1 LPQKKRKQ
9 GGQGHIADSPES
21 PTCGS
26 LPTPLAKSNTDA
38 DQDDETLIRETQAA
52 LKSLSGSWP
61 DSRGNLYRLQEQDE
75 NPPPFQNLFEEKQ
88 KYEAIGNPSHAIQAQ
103 ASSPNPNSTLFS
115 RFHRQKENDQAR
127 LNAASGAG
135 GVVHLEAQGRGK
147 KTPDEDQDPELED
160 TSSSASGQGVYTQA
174 ASAFKP
180 PIDIIKRNYVAAA
193 HAHYSAYNAAAAAES
208 AAGLAYYGYAAAAA
222 ASQQQQQQQ
231 QQHQQQ
237 QHQQLSTAFDIAS
250 QLGEKQRPKEPMADG
265 KQYTILQPAGI
276 GSRAASVM
284 QDIASREGVVGVP
297 LVATP
302 PSTAAGSPAAAVPA
316 AGPST
321 PSTPAPSYSAG

>member
-1 LPQKKRKQ
+1 
-9 GGQGHIADSPES
+9 
-21 PTCGS
+21 
-26 LPTPLAKSNTDA
+26 LAKSNTDA

-88 KYEAIGNPSHAIQAQ
+88 KYEAISNPCHAIQA
-103 ASSPNPNSTLFS
+103 SSTNPNPTLFS

-127 LNAASGAG
+127 LNASG
-135 GVVHLEAQGRGK
+135 LEGRGK
-147 KTPDEDQDPELED
+147 IKDQDADLDADADAELED
-160 TSSSASGQGVYTQA
+160 TSSSASGQGVYAQA

-222 ASQQQQQQQ
+222 ASQQQQQHQQQQ
-231 QQHQQQ
+231 QQH
-237 QHQQLSTAFDIAS
+237 LSTAFDIAS
-250 QLGEKQRPKEPMADG
+250 QLGEKPRPKEPMADG

-302 PSTAAGSPAAAVPA
+302 PTTAAGSPVAALPA

-321 PSTPAPSYSAG
+321 PSTPAPSYSPGSQNRGKWSKIVSHTKKNPKRN